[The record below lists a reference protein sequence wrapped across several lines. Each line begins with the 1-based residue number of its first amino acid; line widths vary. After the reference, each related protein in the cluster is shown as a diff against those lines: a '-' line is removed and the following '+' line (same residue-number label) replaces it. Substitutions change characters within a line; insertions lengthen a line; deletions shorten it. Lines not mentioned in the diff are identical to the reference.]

1 MPVPVRD
8 RLGRPLHTLRVSV
21 TDRCNLRCAYC
32 MPEDDYVWSPRKAV
46 LTFEEVDRVVA
57 ALMPLGLRRVR
68 LTGGEPLLR
77 RDLPELVATLRRRL
91 GPTADLAL
99 TTNGTRLAG
108 VAAEL
113 AVAGL
118 SRITVSLDTLRRE
131 RFRALARRDALPAAL
146 AGIEAARSAGLPLKL
161 DTVLLYGVNHD
172 EVGELLDFA
181 RDLGAELRFIEY
193 MDVGG
198 ATRWR
203 LEDVVP
209 RDRILAEVSGYAAE
223 TPRPL
228 PGRGAR
234 PAERFLLERR
244 EQVFGIVPS
253 VTAPFCR
260 ACDRARL
267 TAEGTLFGCL
277 YARRG
282 LDLRPPLRSG
292 ATVEGLGVLVAG
304 WWRGRSD
311 RGAEERAALPQRGAL
326 APSEVLRLEPWLE
339 MHHRGG

>member
-1 MPVPVRD
+1 MAPPVRD
-8 RLGRPLHTLRVSV
+8 RLGRPLRNLRISV

-32 MPEDDYVWSPRKAV
+32 MPEDDYVWSPREAV

-57 ALMPLGLRRVR
+57 AMLPLGLRRVR

-77 RDLPELVATLRRRL
+77 RDLPELVAALRLRL

-108 VAAEL
+108 VAADL
-113 AVAGL
+113 AAAGL

-131 RFRALARRDALPAAL
+131 RFIALARRDGLAATL

-161 DTVLLYGVNHD
+161 DTVLLHGVNHD

-203 LEDVVP
+203 PEDVVP
-209 RDRILAEVSGYAAE
+209 RDRILAAVAAHVGE
-223 TPRPL
+223 TPL
-228 PGRGAR
+228 PSSGRGSS

-244 EQVFGIVPS
+244 EQVFGVVPS
-253 VTAPFCR
+253 VTVPFCR

-267 TAEGTLFGCL
+267 TAEGTLFACL
-277 YARRG
+277 YARSG
-282 LDLRPPLRSG
+282 LDLRTPLRAG
-292 ATVEGLGVLVAG
+292 AGPERLTETVAG
-304 WWRGRSD
+304 WWRERAD
-311 RGAEERAALPQRGAL
+311 RGAEERAALPRRGVL
-326 APSEVLRLEPWLE
+326 APPEVLRLEPWLE